1 MGISSSRSRRVSDE
15 RSARHTLRRRRLAAQ
30 WVARG
35 KNQSLQAARGYAARV
50 GAGWMLHWRVAR
62 QVVFMARVFPTCTK
76 SAVAQ
81 RSRRIGGEEEGAS
94 CEGGEGRREP
104 ISNSL
109 LSVSVHRA
117 DWVER
122 KEGSGYGRGNRCD
135 HLHQW
140 RIRISREKR
149 IGKKN
154 YHPSDSPPFYP
165 LARSLYLVPC
175 RLSSFESLQMGYW
188 HLQHGRL
195 CKEAPLIT

>member
-1 MGISSSRSRRVSDE
+1 MRE
-15 RSARHTLRRRRLAAQ
+15 R
-30 WVARG
+30 
-35 KNQSLQAARGYAARV
+35 AAR
-50 GAGWMLHWRVAR
+50 
-62 QVVFMARVFPTCTK
+62 
-76 SAVAQ
+76 
-81 RSRRIGGEEEGAS
+81 E
-94 CEGGEGRREP
+94 GEGRREP

-165 LARSLYLVPC
+165 LARSLSTLQAVLVRVSANGVLVP
-175 RLSSFESLQMGYW
+175 RAFTTWQ
-188 HLQHGRL
+188 
-195 CKEAPLIT
+195 TV

>member
-1 MGISSSRSRRVSDE
+1 MNARLDT
-15 RSARHTLRRRRLAAQ
+15 RSAAVALRRSGWRGGKINRCKRRASMQLD
-30 WVARG
+30 
-35 KNQSLQAARGYAARV
+35 RV
-50 GAGWMLHWRVAR
+50 GVGRMLHWRAAR

-81 RSRRIGGEEEGAS
+81 RSRRIGGEEWSELQGK
-94 CEGGEGRREP
+94 GEGRREP

-165 LARSLYLVPC
+165 LARSLYLAGCPRSSLC
-175 RLSSFESLQMGYW
+175 KWGNGTEGTRRLS
-188 HLQHGRL
+188 
-195 CKEAPLIT
+195 